1 MFPEEFIDR
10 IITQKY
16 IDGDLLLRSL
26 EEPSP
31 VSIRLN
37 PGKWRQVPEESEP
50 VQWCREGHYLQSRPS
65 FTLDPLFHSGCYY
78 PREASGMFIEQA
90 FIQTVKTVENLRI
103 LDLCA
108 APGGKT
114 THLSDLI
121 GNGSILIS
129 NEVIRPRSLILA
141 ETVAKWGKGN
151 TLVTQNDPAVF
162 GKMKGYFDIIMI
174 DAPCSGEGMFRD
186 KTAVDEWS
194 PENARLCEVRQRRI
208 IEDVWPSLKENG
220 LLIYSTCTFNPGEN
234 EENIKWLISSKEAEC
249 LSLDVSD
256 FQGVSE
262 IDYDGIY
269 GYGFYPGKIRG
280 EGFFISVIRKT
291 AGEEPEHLRVQR
303 KSEFNP
309 DKTELAFAEKVFIDD
324 PRKLLKRG
332 DDLIS
337 LACDTGEFFF
347 LFRNLSVVSGG
358 TLLATRKKDDFLP
371 SHELAI
377 SQKIK
382 KDAFPSTEIS
392 YNEALAYL
400 RRDNLNLGDLKDG
413 WNILTFRSV
422 NLGFVKNIGKRLN
435 NYFPVGWRI
444 RMEKAEPGKENIIRW
459 KNGD

>member
-1 MFPEEFIDR
+1 
-10 IITQKY
+10 
-16 IDGDLLLRSL
+16 
-26 EEPSP
+26 
-31 VSIRLN
+31 
-37 PGKWRQVPEESEP
+37 
-50 VQWCREGHYLQSRPS
+50 
-65 FTLDPLFHSGCYY
+65 CYY

-121 GNGSILIS
+121 GQDSILVS
-129 NEVIRPRSLILA
+129 NEVIRPRSVVLS
-141 ETVAKWGKGN
+141 ETVAKWGRAN
-151 TLVTQNDPAVF
+151 TIVTQNDPAVY

-194 PENARLCEVRQRRI
+194 IENARLCEVRQKRI

-234 EENIKWLISSKEAEC
+234 EENIRWLITNKEAEC
-249 LSLDVSD
+249 LSLDVLY

-262 IDYDGIY
+262 IDYEGIY
-269 GYGFYPGKIRG
+269 GYGFYPGRVRG

-291 AGEEPEHLRVQR
+291 SGEKPEHVRVQR

-309 DKTELAFAEKVFIDD
+309 DKADIAFAEKVFMND
-324 PRKLLKRG
+324 PQKLLKRG

-358 TLLATRKKDDFLP
+358 TLLATRKKNDFLP

-382 KDAFPSTEIS
+382 MDAFPLTEIS

-400 RRDNLNLGDLKDG
+400 RRDNMVIPGLQDG
-413 WNILTFRSV
+413 WNLVTSQGV
-422 NLGFVKNIGKRLN
+422 NLGFVKNIGRRIN
-435 NYFPVGWRI
+435 NYFPVGWRV
-444 RMEKAEPGKENIIRW
+444 RMNMPEPGKENIIRW